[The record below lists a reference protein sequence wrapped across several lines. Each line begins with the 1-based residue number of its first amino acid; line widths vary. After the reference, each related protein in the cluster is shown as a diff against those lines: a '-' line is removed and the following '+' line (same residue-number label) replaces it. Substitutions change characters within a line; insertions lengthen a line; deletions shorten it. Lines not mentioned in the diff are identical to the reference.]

1 MVLWSVALGMGIGI
15 LYGAASLLGVRLS
28 KGRNVQQFTTI
39 ILGGMFIRIVVA
51 ICIIAVIFIW
61 IPVETI
67 AFIGAFAATILV
79 VMVVEIWYAVRMD
92 QQD

>member
-51 ICIIAVIFIW
+51 ICTIAVIFKGGVGCDDGHLSCGW
-61 IPVETI
+61 FVQW
-67 AFIGAFAATILV
+67 FGH
-79 VMVVEIWYAVRMD
+79 
-92 QQD
+92 